1 MLLKPTK
8 AVGIADG
15 LGCDRQA
22 HLKQITFE
30 TLSACL

>member
-1 MLLKPTK
+1 M

-22 HLKQITFE
+22 HLKRCQHVSDCIILT
-30 TLSACL
+30 S